1 MLSLKVK
8 RFFLS
13 VMSVR
18 NKNKWK
24 LEIFVNRDIISL
36 PSELPMLFSRI
47 AKYKKF
53 KKVGKIIFSSGN
65 KDLRYFT

>member
-47 AKYKKF
+47 AKYKKL
-53 KKVGKIIFSSGN
+53 KKVGKIISSGN